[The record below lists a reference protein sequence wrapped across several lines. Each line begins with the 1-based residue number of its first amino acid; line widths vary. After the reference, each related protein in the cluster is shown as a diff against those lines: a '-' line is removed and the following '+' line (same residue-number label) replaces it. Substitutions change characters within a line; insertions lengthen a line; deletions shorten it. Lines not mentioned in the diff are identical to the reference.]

1 MKRIEA
7 TTIPADGVH
16 WRTLPAAALQA
27 GLTIRDLALPKLASD
42 PRLTRPSQP

>member
-16 WRTLPAAALQA
+16 WRTLPALQA